1 MAKQWEKKIKRS
13 RIVTKNKHFAHKYF
27 DDFGLFFGE
36 NGFFYYSFTHSD
48 SAHHIQVCA
57 FFISIYA
64 LNIDLH
70 SMRLKLL
77 FILF

>member
-1 MAKQWEKKIKRS
+1 MAHGQAAREKNTHIERS

-27 DDFGLFFGE
+27 DDFWSFFFGE

-57 FFISIYA
+57 QFFFPYINLCIKY
-64 LNIDLH
+64 
-70 SMRLKLL
+70 
-77 FILF
+77 